1 MPEGYL
7 YTQESREALVRAAIL
22 AKQLG
27 GDVIETQHLLY
38 SLTDS
43 PKLTVS
49 RLLLHLNV
57 NLMEL
62 RKALAHTFE
71 SGKGSIGEIRL
82 STGMTETLANASDEA
97 RRDSA
102 NWSQRQPFI
111 TPTQLLIGL
120 MQTDKDEAS
129 HVLDK
134 FRIDDFIRIRNLTQ
148 SSNTGGRALPAPE
161 KKTMTYPT
169 LQEFGVDQT
178 ERARKGLLDP
188 VIGREKEIGR
198 AINILGRRRKN
209 NPVFIGL
216 AGVGKTAL
224 AEGLAQRITS
234 GDVPKSLRD
243 KCIVSLDLGRLV
255 AGTKYRGQFEER
267 IKLLLEEVLK
277 AGNIILFID
286 ELHTL
291 IGAGSAEGS
300 LDAAN
305 MFKGALSRGELQVVG
320 ATTLDE
326 YKKHI
331 EKDRALVRRFQDVVV
346 DPATVSE
353 TTDILFGLRRHY
365 EKHHNVFY
373 TDETI
378 CQIAVLADRYIQTS
392 ALPDKAIDL
401 LDEAGSTVR
410 QRNESLPPEAL
421 TIRSELIK
429 LRVAIEQAEHANKT
443 DAARQ
448 LEAQFAEMEAKLA
461 VLREE
466 TDRRIAAATSYQ
478 VTTDDI
484 AAVVHAITGTPVS
497 SLNGDE
503 EAKLLAMEVEMHKR
517 IVGQKAA
524 VTALSRK
531 FRRARVGFSDPKRP
545 IGSFIFLGPTG
556 VGKTEV
562 ARALAACKYN
572 SEKHIIRIDMSEY
585 MEKHSVSKLIGAP
598 PGYVGYEEGGQLT
611 ERVKRKPYS
620 VVLLDEIEKAHPDV
634 WNILL
639 QVLDDG
645 HLTDGLGITVDFK
658 NRIIIMTS
666 NIGAKN
672 IVQKI
677 KNSPL
682 DFESSEESVHSH
694 ANRQKD
700 ISNDVMRDLKRAM
713 NPELINR
720 VDEIIVF
727 EQLTKED
734 VRQIIDFQTATLRKV
749 ATEKQLEVVIT
760 DEGKD
765 YLISHG
771 GYDPEYGARPM
782 RRAIEKYLE
791 NPLTDDILEHK
802 FGAGDKVKTVVNDDK
817 LTFEKF

>member
-1 MPEGYL
+1 MPEGYM
-7 YTQESREALVRAAIL
+7 YTHESREALVRAANL
-22 AKQLG
+22 AKSLG
-27 GDVIETQHLLY
+27 GEVVETQHLLY

-43 PKLTVS
+43 RNQTVS
-49 RLLLHLNV
+49 RLLIHLNV
-57 NLMEL
+57 NLTEL
-62 RKALAHTFE
+62 RKSLAHTFE
-71 SGKGSIGEIRL
+71 NGKGSISEIRL
-82 STGMTETLANASDEA
+82 SEGMSETLANASDEA
-97 RRDSA
+97 RRESPA
-102 NWSQRQPFI
+102 RPYI
-111 TPTQLLIGL
+111 TPTHLLIGL

-129 HVLDK
+129 HVLDS
-134 FRIDDFIRIRNLTQ
+134 FRINDFIRIRNLTQ

-161 KKTMTYPT
+161 KKPMTYPT

-224 AEGLAQRITS
+224 AEGLAQRITT

-243 KCIVSLDLGRLV
+243 KCIVSVELGKLV

-267 IKLLLEEVLK
+267 VKSLLEEVTK

-326 YKKHI
+326 YRKHI
-331 EKDRALVRRFQDVVV
+331 EKDRALVRRFQDVIV
-346 DPATVSE
+346 DPATVAE

-378 CQIAVLADRYIQTS
+378 CQIAILADRYIQTS

-401 LDEAGSTVR
+401 LDEAGSTVK

-421 TIRSELIK
+421 TIRAELVK
-429 LRVAIEQAEHANKT
+429 LRVAIEKAEHANKT
-443 DAARQ
+443 DAAHQ

-466 TDRRIAAATSYQ
+466 TDRRIAAATAYQ

-484 AAVVHAITGTPVS
+484 AAVVHAITGIPVS
-497 SLNGDE
+497 SMSGDE
-503 EAKLLAMEVEMHKR
+503 EAELLNMEVEMHKR

-524 VTALSRK
+524 VAALSRK

-562 ARALAACKYN
+562 ARVLAAYKYK
-572 SEKHIIRIDMSEY
+572 SETNMIRIDMSEY

-598 PGYVGYEEGGQLT
+598 PGYVGYDEGGQLT
-611 ERVKRKPYS
+611 ERVKRNPYS
-620 VVLLDEIEKAHPDV
+620 LILLDEIEKAHPDV

-645 HLTDGLGITVDFK
+645 HLTDGHGNKVDFK
-658 NRIIIMTS
+658 NTIIIMTS

-672 IVQKI
+672 IGQKI

-682 DFESSEESVHSH
+682 DFESPEESVHAY
-694 ANRQKD
+694 ANRQKE

-734 VRQIIDFQTATLRKV
+734 IRQIIDFQSARLHKV
-749 ATEKQLEVVIT
+749 AAEKKIEVEVT

-782 RRAIEKYLE
+782 RRAIEKHLE
-791 NPLTDDILEHK
+791 NPLTDAILEHK
-802 FGAGDKVKTVVNDDK
+802 FAAGDKVKTVVTDDK
-817 LTFEKF
+817 LTFEKV